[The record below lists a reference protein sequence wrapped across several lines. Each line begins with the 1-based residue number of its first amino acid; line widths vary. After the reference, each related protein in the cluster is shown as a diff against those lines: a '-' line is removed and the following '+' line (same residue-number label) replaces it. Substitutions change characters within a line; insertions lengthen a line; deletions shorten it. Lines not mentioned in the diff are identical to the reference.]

1 MMGAY
6 DFMWNAAQSG
16 QIHNLDEK
24 VEALEKDMET
34 ARAWIEFLT
43 KRIEEL
49 EKQNGISSE

>member
-1 MMGAY
+1 MSAY